1 MNLGQKYRTKN
12 DKSKIITILNNIE
25 RELVLDD
32 DMMDEKI
39 DNLITLLLEA
49 GKKPGQAVKH
59 AASLQGL

>member
-39 DNLITLLLEA
+39 DNLIALLLES
-49 GKKPGQAVKH
+49 GKKPGQAIKH